1 MGGAV
6 MGGMDMGFVNE
17 PSMCGEKTTC
27 PQWMAGEQLYNC
39 ENFTWIYTIFAM
51 NRTLDVLYYSYPVSW
66 LITLTAHVITYVII
80 FRLRSRNQANVA
92 G

>member
-1 MGGAV
+1 

-39 ENFTWIYTIFAM
+39 ENFTK
-51 NRTLDVLYYSYPVSW
+51 TLRNHRRRGQDPPY
-66 LITLTAHVITYVII
+66 
-80 FRLRSRNQANVA
+80 RSLHSSSRRERGPFSRRSPGAAA
-92 G
+92 GE

>member
-1 MGGAV
+1 

-39 ENFTWIYTIFAM
+39 ENFTK
-51 NRTLDVLYYSYPVSW
+51 TLRKAGFNLDRLFKQMRLSEQHIAKMDMMESQSS
-66 LITLTAHVITYVII
+66 IKTA
-80 FRLRSRNQANVA
+80 F
-92 G
+92 

>member
-1 MGGAV
+1 

-39 ENFTWIYTIFAM
+39 RELHQDIEK
-51 NRTLDVLYYSYPVSW
+51 
-66 LITLTAHVITYVII
+66 
-80 FRLRSRNQANVA
+80 SRI
-92 G
+92 

>member
-1 MGGAV
+1 

-39 ENFTWIYTIFAM
+39 ENFTK
-51 NRTLDVLYYSYPVSW
+51 TLRKAGFNLD
-66 LITLTAHVITYVII
+66 
-80 FRLRSRNQANVA
+80 RLFKQMRL
-92 G
+92 